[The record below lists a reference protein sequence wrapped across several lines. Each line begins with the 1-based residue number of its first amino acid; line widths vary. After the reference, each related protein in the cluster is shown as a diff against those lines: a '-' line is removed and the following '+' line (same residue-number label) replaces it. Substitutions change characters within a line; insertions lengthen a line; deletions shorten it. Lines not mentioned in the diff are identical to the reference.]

1 MLLVTSVGAHSRSEH
16 VGAFAVTG
24 DLVVGENSPVKAAAA
39 VVSTGVR
46 GRQVGPRCQ

>member
-24 DLVVGENSPVKAAAA
+24 DLAVGKISPVKAAVVVVRA
-39 VVSTGVR
+39 VGR
-46 GRQVGPRCQ
+46 G